1 MKKLFSFFVALL
13 IITSSALT
21 FAQEKEEMGG
31 MDQQAMME
39 AWQKSMTPGPMHE
52 LLSHHVGEWKA
63 EVTMWMDP
71 SQPPT
76 TTEATSVC
84 ESMLGGRYF
93 KTTHTGMMMGM
104 PFEGFEI
111 NGYDNVKQK
120 FFNFWIDNMGTGM
133 MTSEGTYD
141 EATKTF
147 TYKGMMIDP
156 ISGMDMNVKS
166 VINITDNDN
175 STYEMYVE
183 QGEQEMKTM
192 EIKYTRTK

>member
-1 MKKLFSFFVALL
+1 MKKPFSLLVLLL
-13 IITSSALT
+13 IITLSVFS
-21 FAQEKEEMGG
+21 FAQEEGG

-52 LLSHHVGEWKA
+52 LLAKRVGEWNA

-71 SQPPT
+71 SQPPST
-76 TTEATSVC
+76 MESKTVC

-93 KTTHTGMMMGM
+93 KSTHTGTMMGM
-104 PFEGFEI
+104 PFEGYEI

-120 FFNFWIDNMGTGM
+120 FFDFWIDNMGTGM

-147 TYKGMMIDP
+147 TYNGMMTDP
-156 ISGMDMNVKS
+156 MSGMDMNVKEL
-166 VINITDNDN
+166 IKITDNDT
-175 STYEMYVE
+175 STLEMYVD
-183 QGEQEMKTM
+183 QGGQEMKTM
-192 EIKYTRTK
+192 EIKFTRIK